1 MFVQKI
7 MEAISLMSSIIVL
20 LIIIFAVFADF
31 FWFDVDK
38 KRWGWMKNWS
48 NPQKI
53 LFFSGFAVVS
63 VAIYFGLSLDSF

>member
-1 MFVQKI
+1 MNSFIVI
-7 MEAISLMSSIIVL
+7 IIIVL
-20 LIIIFAVFADF
+20 AIIADF

-48 NPQKI
+48 NLQKV

-63 VAIYFGLSLDSF
+63 GLIYVGLSLGFF